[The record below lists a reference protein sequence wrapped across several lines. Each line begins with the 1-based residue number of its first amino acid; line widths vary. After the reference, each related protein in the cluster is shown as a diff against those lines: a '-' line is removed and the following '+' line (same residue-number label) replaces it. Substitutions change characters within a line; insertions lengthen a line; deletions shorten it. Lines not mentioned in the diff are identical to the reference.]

1 MIEVMN
7 LTKNYGSLR
16 AVDGVS
22 FTIPAG
28 RITGFLGPNGAGKST
43 TMRVITGFTPASGGK
58 VEVAGFDVSR
68 QPLEVKRR
76 IGYLP
81 EHVPLYEEMT
91 VRGFLRFVAGIKRIS
106 RENHQSETDQV
117 MERCG
122 LTVMANRIIGNLS
135 KGYRQRVGLAQALL
149 GNPPVL
155 ILDEPTVGLDPR
167 QIAEVRAM
175 IRSLGGEHTILLS
188 THILPEVSMVC
199 DSVIIIH
206 RGRVVYDG
214 PVPDS
219 GKGGASLEELFMRA
233 VATDPA
239 GQDEPAGIRREKEA

>member
-1 MIEVMN
+1 MIEVVN
-7 LTKNYGSLR
+7 LTKKYGSLR

-43 TMRVITGFTPASGGK
+43 TMRVITGFTPASVGK
-58 VEVAGFDVSR
+58 VRVAGFDVAR

-91 VRGFLRFVAGIKRIS
+91 VRGFLGFVAGIKEIPRGNRQTEI
-106 RENHQSETDQV
+106 DGV

-122 LTVMANRIIGNLS
+122 LTAMANRIIGNLS

-167 QIAEVRAM
+167 QIAEVRTMVRA
-175 IRSLGGEHTILLS
+175 LGGKHTILLS

-214 PVPDS
+214 PVPDA
-219 GKGGASLEELFMRA
+219 GRGGASLEELFMCA
-233 VATDPA
+233 VAADTADHA
-239 GQDEPAGIRREKEA
+239 ASGSDGEGIG